1 MENKSQSVLT
11 GRVQKL
17 ECNNVSIFFV
27 SKIYLFFPFK
37 LFKTVSLII
46 PLKDLFMICSYYF
59 KNQWRRG
66 RTPHRFFLNLQVT
79 SQMPG

>member
-1 MENKSQSVLT
+1 MENKSQSMLT

-46 PLKDLFMICSYYF
+46 PLKDLFIICSYYL
-59 KNQWRRG
+59 KISG
-66 RTPHRFFLNLQVT
+66 GGGEPHIDFF
-79 SQMPG
+79 